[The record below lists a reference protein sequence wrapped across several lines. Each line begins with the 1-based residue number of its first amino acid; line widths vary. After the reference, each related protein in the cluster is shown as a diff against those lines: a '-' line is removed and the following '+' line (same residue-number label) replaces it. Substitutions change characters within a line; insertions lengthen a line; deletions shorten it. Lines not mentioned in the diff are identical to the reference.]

1 MKKKRFIILSAILI
15 GVLMLCSFGKVQAV
29 SSIFTETELTRKN
42 LEQFTLANNLSAT
55 NKVLGISKNRESGNA
70 YTWNVTTTDAGKTV
84 WKIAEYDTTSSSV
97 PNYEKLYYCLN
108 AERGFGFSNGS
119 MAESSKSEYNTA
131 LDMKNMENAN
141 LVQMGK
147 YIGGDFYAT
156 GTYPDAKREK
166 INKVLWI
173 LDHLYTYTGLENYQT
188 SSAYKELMSNADIPI
203 DGDSNLNLTEDDID
217 VVQQM
222 AIWHITN
229 PSYLSNTS
237 LPSLYINGEQ
247 LSSKYFYTDKY
258 GTQITGAKRQE
269 KAEKLYI
276 YFIDNASETY
286 VSKVPSL
293 AMNNSIAK
301 VEDLNDSYLVGPY
314 TLGSVNADLITK
326 ITATVTPSEYTLL
339 NGSKNEVSNNDFS
352 KVINNNFYLKIP
364 KSAMKTGNNNIS
376 LKIDYTYKTR
386 NLSLLTNA
394 TTYSDTQPVVVVEEK
409 NPINTISTNININL
423 IDISVIKK
431 WDDADNKDGV
441 RPTSIKVQLYED
453 GVVKGNSIELNKS
466 NNWKYT
472 WSKLLAGKTYE
483 VRELNNNNLKIG
495 DNGKLDENYVAT
507 YNITGNITTITNKH
521 IPEVISKTVTKIWE
535 DNDNQDGVRPN
546 SVTVTLFKKV
556 DITKQ
561 KIESIEL
568 NKQNNWK
575 YTWNNLPKYENGK
588 EITYV
593 VEENV
598 PNNYKETHSEDT
610 FTITNTY
617 TPNVI
622 SKSIIKEWDDQDNV
636 DGIRPDEVTVQ
647 LYADGEAYGDPVIL
661 KKSNAFRYTWES
673 LPEKKDGK
681 AINYTISE
689 IKIGNEEVLDGKASK
704 YEVSYRIE
712 GNVIIATNKHVPE
725 TTSKKVIKVWND
737 NNKDSARP
745 STIKIQLYANGK
757 AYGDPI
763 TLTAGEDKVWQ
774 ENELTYTWE
783 KLPLKEDGKEITY
796 TVKELDE
803 NGNPIENEGKY
814 NNKYVTTYSED
825 TFTITNTYKEF
836 DLALRKFITEVD
848 EEKYSREP
856 KVDTSTIA
864 TTGTAIY
871 KHTKQPVA
879 VQKGNV
885 VTYTIRVYNEGE
897 IDGYVNEITDHLPN
911 NLIPIIS
918 GVDGIDKEK
927 YKKEI
932 KFNSDWL
939 WEVTDNGNTIKTKI
953 TSKDTA
959 TNLPNIDKEE
969 AKQNEA
975 RLLKA
980 FKNGEELDYVDVQ
993 IKCLVS
999 DNVINNEYITNIAEI
1014 TDAENI
1020 NGVKGDG
1027 NDSTL
1032 GNVDYSNLLDY
1043 KNEEALASNE
1053 TTYIPGQEDDDD
1065 FEKLIIK
1072 EFDLALRK
1080 FITKVNDT
1088 SYSREPVVDTS
1099 KLGTKDENGKVITT
1113 AKYIHSKEPVIVS
1126 TGDIVTYTIRIFNE
1140 GTLDGN
1146 ATEIADDMPK
1156 GLEFLPDSS
1165 VNVEYKWKMI
1175 DKDGNETTDLSKA
1188 NTLITDYLSG
1198 ENNIIKAVTEK
1209 EGIKTL
1215 DYKDVQIQFKVTAK
1229 AEKLKDNIIK
1239 NVAQI
1244 SADSD
1249 KDIDSIPNRNEK
1261 YNYDGENEDDID
1273 YEPIKLQYFDLA
1285 LRKFI
1290 TKVNETDYNNRY
1302 PEIVYGDDG
1311 SITYKHTKDPVLV
1324 ATTDTVIYTIRVYNE
1339 GEKPGYATEIKDD
1352 LPEGLEFLPENEI
1365 NKKYKWSLIDKDG
1378 KETQDVKSAVKVTTD
1393 YLKDELLDALV
1404 VKEGQKVLSYK
1415 DVQIAFKVIE
1425 PTTSKRIVVNTAEIS
1440 KDSDDDIDST
1450 PDNNVITEDDIDK
1463 EYIKVQYFDLALK
1476 KWVTETRV
1484 TYNGKTTTTPT
1495 GFNEDTQAVA
1505 KVDLVSKKLSKT
1517 TVKFVYNIKVINEGE
1532 IAGYAYEVKD
1542 YIPKGLKFVAE
1553 DNKNW
1558 KEIKEGVVVTDQ
1570 LKDKLLQPGESATVE
1585 IVLTWKNS
1593 STNMGLKT
1601 NYAEISEDSGDDI
1614 DSTPDNYKLDED
1626 DIDYAQ
1632 VILSIKTSGTKT
1644 YALLV
1649 LISITVL
1656 AGGIFLI
1663 KKYVIK

>member
-1 MKKKRFIILSAILI
+1 M
-15 GVLMLCSFGKVQAV
+15 
-29 SSIFTETELTRKN
+29 
-42 LEQFTLANNLSAT
+42 
-55 NKVLGISKNRESGNA
+55 GISKNRESGNA

-84 WKIAEYDTTSSSV
+84 WKIAEYDTTSSLV

-108 AERGFGFSNGS
+108 AERGFGLSNGS
-119 MAESSKSEYNTA
+119 MAEGSKSEYNTA
-131 LDMKNMENAN
+131 IDMKNMTNDN
-141 LVQMGK
+141 LRQMGI
-147 YIGGDFYAT
+147 YIGGDLYEST
-156 GTYPDAKREK
+156 NTYPDSKREK

-188 SSAYKELMSNADIPI
+188 SPAYKELMSNAEISI
-203 DGDSNLNLTEDDID
+203 ESDSKLNLTEDDID

-269 KAEKLYI
+269 KAEKLYK

-293 AMNNSIAK
+293 AINNSITK
-301 VEDLNDSYLVGPY
+301 IEELNDSYLVGPY

-364 KSAMKTGNNNIS
+364 KSAMQTGNNNVS
-376 LKIDYTYKTR
+376 LRIDYTYKTR

-394 TTYSDTQPVVVVEEK
+394 TTYSETQPVVVVEEK
-409 NPINTISTNININL
+409 TPINTISTNININL
-423 IDISVIKK
+423 IDISVIKN

-453 GVVKGNSIELNKS
+453 GVAKGNSIELNES

-472 WSKLLAGKTYE
+472 WLKLIAGKTYK
-483 VRELNNNNLKIG
+483 VRELNKDNFKIENNESLN
-495 DNGKLDENYVAT
+495 DNYVAT
-507 YNITGNITTITNKH
+507 YNITENITTITNKH
-521 IPEVISKTVTKIWE
+521 IPDVISKTVRKI
-535 DNDNQDGVRPN
+535 
-546 SVTVTLFKKV
+546 
-556 DITKQ
+556 
-561 KIESIEL
+561 
-568 NKQNNWK
+568 
-575 YTWNNLPKYENGK
+575 
-588 EITYV
+588 
-593 VEENV
+593 
-598 PNNYKETHSEDT
+598 
-610 FTITNTY
+610 
-617 TPNVI
+617 
-622 SKSIIKEWDDQDNV
+622 
-636 DGIRPDEVTVQ
+636 
-647 LYADGEAYGDPVIL
+647 
-661 KKSNAFRYTWES
+661 
-673 LPEKKDGK
+673 
-681 AINYTISE
+681 
-689 IKIGNEEVLDGKASK
+689 
-704 YEVSYRIE
+704 
-712 GNVIIATNKHVPE
+712 
-725 TTSKKVIKVWND
+725 WND

-745 STIKIQLYANGK
+745 TTIKIQLYANGK
-757 AYGDPI
+757 AYGDQI
-763 TLTAGEDKVWQ
+763 TLTAGNDNVWQ
-774 ENELTYTWE
+774 ENELTYTWKE
-783 KLPLKEDGKEITY
+783 LPLKEDGKEITY

-803 NGNPIENEGKY
+803 NGNPLENEGKY

-856 KVDTSTIA
+856 KVDTSTIS
-864 TTGTAIY
+864 TTGTATY

-885 VTYTIRVYNEGE
+885 VTYTIRVYNEGK

-932 KFNSDWL
+932 EFNSDWL

-959 TNLPNIDKEE
+959 TDLPNIDKEE

-980 FKNGEELDYVDVQ
+980 FKNGEKLDYVDVQ

-1014 TDAENI
+1014 TDAEDI

-1043 KNEEALASNE
+1043 RNEEALASNE
-1053 TTYIPGQEDDDD
+1053 STYIPGQEDDDD

-1080 FITKVNDT
+1080 FITKVNDIA
-1088 SYSREPVVDTS
+1088 YSREPVVDTS

-1113 AKYIHSKEPVIVS
+1113 ARYIHSKEPVIVS

-1249 KDIDSIPNRNEK
+1249 KDIDSIPNRSEK

-1365 NKKYKWSLIDKDG
+1365 NRKYKWSLIDKDG

-1476 KWVTETRV
+1476 KWVTATRV